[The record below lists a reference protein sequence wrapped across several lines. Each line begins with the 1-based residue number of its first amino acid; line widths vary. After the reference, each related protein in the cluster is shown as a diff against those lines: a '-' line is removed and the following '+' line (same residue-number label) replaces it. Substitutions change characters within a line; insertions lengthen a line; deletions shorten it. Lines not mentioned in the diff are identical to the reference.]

1 MADSGHNETAA
12 QPDLAL
18 RDAQDEATVEESEEQ
33 KQVREDAETEARERL
48 RREREARAQALTLE
62 IIGDLPS
69 AEVKPPENVL
79 FVCKLNPVTEG
90 QPLADSHIALY
101 LTNLTQTQMRI

>member
-1 MADSGHNETAA
+1 MADIGQNETAA
-12 QPDLAL
+12 QPASQLQ
-18 RDAQDEATVEESEEQ
+18 DAESEGEAEETEEQ
-33 KQVREDAETEARERL
+33 RQERENAAVEAREKV
-48 RREREARAQALTLE
+48 RREKEARAQALTLE

-90 QPLADSHIALY
+90 QPPRERLFTILV
-101 LTNLTQTQMRI
+101 

>member
-1 MADSGHNETAA
+1 MTDNRREGADSNPRSSSPTGQGE
-12 QPDLAL
+12 D
-18 RDAQDEATVEESEEQ
+18 RIEEESEEQ
-33 KQVREDAETEARERL
+33 RQERQNAEAEARENA
-48 RREREARAQALTLE
+48 RREKEARAQALTLE

-90 QPLADSHIALY
+90 QLPSIPKA
-101 LTNLTQTQMRI
+101 N

>member
-1 MADSGHNETAA
+1 MADSLQEKADP
-12 QPDLAL
+12 QPGSASPTG
-18 RDAQDEATVEESEEQ
+18 QPEAPVEESDEQ
-33 KQVREDAETEARERL
+33 RQAREDAEAEAREKL

-90 QPLADSHIALY
+90 QPTPIQPTAAFS
-101 LTNLTQTQMRI
+101 

>member
-1 MADSGHNETAA
+1 MTDFLKKAADLEPRSGSPTG
-12 QPDLAL
+12 QP
-18 RDAQDEATVEESEEQ
+18 ENIVEEESEEQ
-33 KQVREDAETEARERL
+33 KQAREDADTEAKEKV

-90 QPLADSHIALY
+90 QPIPTAHI
-101 LTNLTQTQMRI
+101 T

>member
-1 MADSGHNETAA
+1 MADIEHNQTATR
-12 QPDLAL
+12 PDPSLV
-18 RDAQDEATVEESEEQ
+18 DAGGEKSVEESEEERQ
-33 KQVREDAETEARERL
+33 LREDAETEARDKV

-90 QPLADSHIALY
+90 
-101 LTNLTQTQMRI
+101 

>member
-1 MADSGHNETAA
+1 MADIEHQGVEAQSDPPPPAA
-12 QPDLAL
+12 KGE
-18 RDAQDEATVEESEEQ
+18 EATEESEEQ
-33 KQVREDAETEARERL
+33 RQMREDAEAEARDKV

-90 QPLADSHIALY
+90 QPVAIPPVSL
-101 LTNLTQTQMRI
+101 